1 MRNFYG
7 QVASPFLHS
16 KRQKH
21 YNNHFR
27 ALSFTPSG
35 IHFSSA
41 DDFDRKMKMMQKKN
55 NGVWQ
60 GKRSQLT
67 FIKNQFYF
75 NYQARYLKINI

>member
-41 DDFDRKMKMMQKKN
+41 DDFDRKMKMMQKKE
-55 NGVWQ
+55 
-60 GKRSQLT
+60 
-67 FIKNQFYF
+67 
-75 NYQARYLKINI
+75 